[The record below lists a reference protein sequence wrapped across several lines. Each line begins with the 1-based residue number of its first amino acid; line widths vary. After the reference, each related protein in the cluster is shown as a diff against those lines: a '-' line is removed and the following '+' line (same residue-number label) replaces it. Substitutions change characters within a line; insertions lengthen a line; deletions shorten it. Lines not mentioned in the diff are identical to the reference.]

1 MITEFDDKNREKQA
15 TVTDTV
21 EKNLIL
27 MDRLTKKAL
36 IFFTKMKPFIIL
48 YLFIEMDNQHWLN
61 DTQNEHSIR
70 LQESST
76 LISTTPQLLTVP

>member
-27 MDRLTKKAL
+27 MDRLKK
-36 IFFTKMKPFIIL
+36 
-48 YLFIEMDNQHWLN
+48 H
-61 DTQNEHSIR
+61 
-70 LQESST
+70 
-76 LISTTPQLLTVP
+76 